1 MPKHTSPETVVQRQL
16 DAYNAKDLD
25 AWSATFAQDAVQ
37 YEFPGKLLAQGMEQ
51 IRARTGPRFA
61 SEPDLHARLI
71 RRSVMGNVVI
81 DYEDV
86 TRNLPEGRGQVE
98 IVCIYLVEEG
108 FIRSASYVFAPPV
121 LNPVSQAAEA
131 KG

>member
-1 MPKHTSPETVVQRQL
+1 MPKPTSPETVVQRQL
-16 DAYNAKDLD
+16 DAYNARDLD
-25 AWSATFAQDAVQ
+25 AWSASFAEDAVQ

-61 SEPDLHARLI
+61 SEPDLHATLI
-71 RRSVMGNVVI
+71 RRAVMGNVVI

-86 TRNLPEGRGQVE
+86 TRNLPEGIGRVE

-108 FIRSASYVFAPPV
+108 LIRSASYVFGPPV
-121 LNPVSQAAEA
+121 LTPVRQGS
-131 KG
+131 